1 MDLSTELAQRCLLV
15 KQALAEEDP
24 NREEFEDLSS
34 RERVAR
40 GQAARYREIA
50 HGRSREEAEKTPAET
65 FTGRL
70 YPIPHTLGEA
80 AWRVPAM
87 VGGGALGYQAVAK
100 NELPDVE
107 SMRGLL
113 RPGETVEKTKV
124 PGPTEL
130 SEFGTRIRDRLRA
143 LKHGD
148 PEGMARKIEEGLLAK
163 TDVLPNLLKGNIG
176 LHDPVVRQMREL
188 TGNSALTRLVH
199 DEARDALSVSP
210 KGKKGGPPPDP
221 RGRLRAMLSPGK
233 ATEIAGPDKV
243 TRTLS
248 SFGTLLEDKLKA
260 NGYDR
265 STASTAAQRVQ
276 DLFREKPEL
285 VKSVLGM
292 RPEALLSTEGAELRK
307 SLTAAAGSGGGR
319 PITAVVRE
327 AMHDAAVAGKTGLG
341 EGLSKWKRYGGAG
354 LGVAGAALATGIPLG
369 LNALWKRREGGEAA
383 ARAKARM
390 QEELDKADEA
400 SKQREAI
407 LARM

>member
-1 MDLSTELAQRCLLV
+1 MDLSTELAQRCLQV
-15 KQALAEEDP
+15 KQAAVEDDP
-24 NREEFEDLSS
+24 NREEFEDLAA

-40 GQAARYREIA
+40 GQAARYKEIA
-50 HGRSREEAEKTPAET
+50 HGRAREEAEKTPAET

-80 AWRVPAM
+80 AWRIPAM
-87 VGGGALGYQAVAK
+87 VGGGAMGYQAVAR

-107 SMRGLL
+107 SMRGLM
-113 RPGETVEKTKV
+113 RPGETVEKTKI

-130 SEFGTRIRDRLRA
+130 SELGTRVRDRLKA
-143 LKHGD
+143 LKHTD
-148 PEGMARKIEEGLLAK
+148 PEGMARSLEEGLLAK
-163 TDVLPNLLKGNIG
+163 TDILPSLLGSGKMQAA
-176 LHDPVVRQMREL
+176 RQMRAL
-188 TGNSALTRLVH
+188 TGDPALTRLVH
-199 DEARDALSVSP
+199 DEARDALSTSP

-233 ATEIAGPDKV
+233 ATEIAGPDKIN
-243 TRTLS
+243 RTLS
-248 SFGTLLEDKLKA
+248 SFGTMLEDKLNA
-260 NGYDR
+260 SGYDR
-265 STASTAAQRVQ
+265 TTASTAAQRVQ

-285 VKSVLGM
+285 IKSVLGM
-292 RPEALLSTEGAELRK
+292 RPDALLGSEAGELRS
-307 SLTAAAGSGGGR
+307 SLTAAAGAGGRR

-327 AMHDAAVAGKTGLG
+327 AMHDAAVAGKAGLG

-354 LGVAGAALATGIPLG
+354 LGVAATALATGIPLG

-390 QEELDKADEA
+390 EEELGKAEDT